1 MFLTILLTAVLLLHN
16 HVRNFG
22 EFTALCLFQLIV
34 WLALK
39 MIGLAG

>member
-1 MFLTILLTAVLLLHN
+1 MLLTILLTAVLLLHN
-16 HVRNFG
+16 HVQSFG
-22 EFTALCLFQLIV
+22 EFTALCLVQFIV